1 MYVNSITINII
12 KQVKRYSLEKKTV
25 SKIKFT
31 HLKCVDKL
39 EGNNIV
45 QFFWQ
50 TVICYEGKK
59 GTKDIM
65 LTQLLTVFMLN
76 SIDVCPYIN
85 DKIMNKCKKKPI

>member
-1 MYVNSITINII
+1 MRWQIRREQYRSVF
-12 KQVKRYSLEKKTV
+12 L
-25 SKIKFT
+25 
-31 HLKCVDKL
+31 
-39 EGNNIV
+39 
-45 QFFWQ
+45 Q